1 MQVTSKFCGILKEV
15 LCLYRYILKRIF
27 YVIPVLLGVTVIVF
41 TLMYITPG
49 DPAAVIL
56 GLEATPESLAEVRKE
71 LGIDQPYIVRLLN
84 YARDVFL
91 KFDFGV
97 SYRTRTPVI
106 NEIVSRLPITI
117 KLTFL
122 SMVIGSILG
131 IAFGIISAVKQYTWI
146 DNITTV
152 VALFGVSTPSFWLAM
167 MMILIFAVN
176 LRLFPVSGSYGPE
189 YWVLPT
195 FTLGFQAAGI
205 VMRMTRSSMLE
216 VIRQDYIRTARA
228 KGQSERIVIMRHA
241 FKNALIPIITTIANQ
256 TGVLIGGSIL
266 VEAVFSMPGLGKY
279 MVESINYLDY
289 PAVQGTILVIA
300 IMTVIIQLA
309 VDIIYSL
316 VDPRIKSI
324 YSMKKKK
331 EAINGSSKL

>member
-1 MQVTSKFCGILKEV
+1 MH
-15 LCLYRYILKRIF
+15 RYILKRIF

-56 GLEATPESLAEVRKE
+56 GLEATPETLAEVRKE

-84 YARDVFL
+84 YIRDVFL
-91 KFDFGV
+91 EFDFGV

-106 NEIVSRLPITI
+106 DEIVSRLPITI

-122 SMVIGSILG
+122 SMIIGSILG

-146 DNITTV
+146 DNITTII
-152 VALFGVSTPSFWLAM
+152 ALFGVSTPSFWLAM
-167 MMILIFAVN
+167 MMVLIFAVN
-176 LRLFPVSGSYGPE
+176 LGWFPVSGSYGTE

-241 FKNALIPIITTIANQ
+241 LKNALIPIITTIANQ

-324 YSMKKKK
+324 YSTKKKK
-331 EAINGSSKL
+331 EVINGNGKK

>member
-1 MQVTSKFCGILKEV
+1 MYK
-15 LCLYRYILKRIF
+15 YILKRIL
-27 YVIPVLLGVTVIVF
+27 YVMPVLLGVTVIVF

-56 GLEATPESLAEVRKE
+56 GMEATPEGLAQLREE
-71 LGIDQPYIVRLLN
+71 MGLDQPYIVRLLD
-84 YARDVFL
+84 YAKNVFFE
-91 KFDFGV
+91 FDFGI

-106 NEIVSRLPITI
+106 EEIVSRLPITL
-117 KLTFL
+117 KLTFI
-122 SMVIGSILG
+122 SMGIGSILG
-131 IAFGIISAVKQYTWI
+131 IAFGIISAIKQYTWI

-152 VALFGVSTPSFWLAM
+152 IALFGISTPSFWLALM
-167 MMILIFAVN
+167 SVLIFAVN
-176 LRLFPVSGSYGPE
+176 LGWFPVSGSYGPE
-189 YWVLPT
+189 YWVLPC

-205 VMRMTRSSMLE
+205 IMRMTRSSMLE

-228 KGQSERIVIMRHA
+228 KGQIEYVIIMRHA
-241 FKNALIPIITTIANQ
+241 LKNAMIPIITTIGNQ

-289 PAVQGTILVIA
+289 PAVQGTILVVA
-300 IMTVIIQLA
+300 IMTVIIMLA
-309 VDIIYSL
+309 VDIIYSF

-324 YSMKKKK
+324 YSSKKRKVVN
-331 EAINGSSKL
+331 NGSGRK

>member
-1 MQVTSKFCGILKEV
+1 
-15 LCLYRYILKRIF
+15 
-27 YVIPVLLGVTVIVF
+27 
-41 TLMYITPG
+41 MYITPG

-56 GLEATPESLAEVRKE
+56 GLEATPETLAEVRKE

-84 YARDVFL
+84 YIRDVFL
-91 KFDFGV
+91 EFDFGI

-106 NEIVSRLPITI
+106 DEIVSRLPITI

-122 SMVIGSILG
+122 SMIIGSILG

-146 DNITTV
+146 DNITTII
-152 VALFGVSTPSFWLAM
+152 ALFGVSTPSFWLAM
-167 MMILIFAVN
+167 MMVLIFAVN
-176 LRLFPVSGSYGPE
+176 LGWLPVSGSYGPE
-189 YWVLPT
+189 YWILPT

-241 FKNALIPIITTIANQ
+241 LRNALIPIITTIANQ

-324 YSMKKKK
+324 YSTNKKK
-331 EAINGSSKL
+331 EVTNGNGKK

>member
-1 MQVTSKFCGILKEV
+1 M
-15 LCLYRYILKRIF
+15 YRYILKRIF
-27 YVIPVLLGVTVIVF
+27 YVIPVLLGVTIIVF
-41 TLMYITPG
+41 TLMYVTPG

-71 LGIDQPYIVRLLN
+71 LGIDQPYIIRLLN
-84 YARDVFL
+84 YAKNVFL

-106 NEIVSRLPITI
+106 NEIISRLPITI

-122 SMVIGSILG
+122 SMVLGSILG
-131 IAFGIISAVKQYTWI
+131 IAFGIISAIKQYTWI
-146 DNITTV
+146 DNITTI

-167 MMILIFAVN
+167 MMVLIFAVN
-176 LRLFPVSGSYGPE
+176 LGWFPVSGSYGPK

-195 FTLGFQAAGI
+195 FTLGIQAAGI

-279 MVESINYLDY
+279 MVESINYLDF

-324 YSMKKKK
+324 YSKKNKK
-331 EAINGSSKL
+331 EVKDGNGKK

>member
-1 MQVTSKFCGILKEV
+1 MH
-15 LCLYRYILKRIF
+15 RYILKRIF

-56 GLEATPESLAEVRKE
+56 GLEATPETLAEVRKE

-84 YARDVFL
+84 YIRDVFL
-91 KFDFGV
+91 EFDFGI

-106 NEIVSRLPITI
+106 DEIVSRLPITI

-122 SMVIGSILG
+122 SMIIGSILG

-146 DNITTV
+146 DNITTII
-152 VALFGVSTPSFWLAM
+152 ALFGVSTPSFWLAM
-167 MMILIFAVN
+167 MMVLIFAVN
-176 LRLFPVSGSYGPE
+176 LGWLPVSGSYGPE
-189 YWVLPT
+189 YWILPT

-241 FKNALIPIITTIANQ
+241 LRNALIPIITTIANQ

-324 YSMKKKK
+324 YSTKRAALQ
-331 EAINGSSKL
+331 ERHGID